1 MVTKSPYA
9 FFTFIHSCATLT
21 VQKNLLTR
29 KDGLTGKGC
38 HTELPAAGGSF
49 GVPMGRFFHA
59 PERRIPMTEL
69 LDKLERDRV
78 LTHGEFV
85 SLMENRTP
93 EVAEELFRR
102 ARAVRERHYGKD
114 IYIRGL
120 IEFTNY
126 CKNNCHY
133 CGIRCAN
140 AKAVR
145 YRLREAEILDCC
157 REGYD
162 LGYRTFVLQGGEDP
176 QYTPDRIEALVRAI
190 KKNHPDCAITLSVG
204 EHPRE
209 VYRRWRD
216 AGADR
221 YLLRH
226 ETADADHYRSLH
238 PKNLTLEN
246 RLGCLRDLKDIG
258 YQVGCGFMVGSPGQ
272 TADHLA
278 KDLLFLHDFQPEM
291 VGIGPFI
298 PHRDTPLRDEPAGSL
313 ELTVFLLGVIRLMLP
328 DVLLPATTALATVH
342 PEGREMGIRA
352 GANVCM
358 PNLSP
363 RAVRE
368 KYMLY
373 NNKISTGEEAAQSR
387 GALEKRM
394 EEIGYRVVVDRG
406 DHKKC

>member
-1 MVTKSPYA
+1 M
-9 FFTFIHSCATLT
+9 
-21 VQKNLLTR
+21 KN
-29 KDGLTGKGC
+29 
-38 HTELPAAGGSF
+38 
-49 GVPMGRFFHA
+49 
-59 PERRIPMTEL
+59 L

-78 LTHGEFV
+78 LTHSEFV
-85 SLMENRTP
+85 SLIENRTP
-93 EVAEELFRR
+93 ETAEELFRR

-126 CKNNCHY
+126 CKNNCLY
-133 CGIRCAN
+133 CGIRCGN

-145 YRLREAEILDCC
+145 YRLTEAEILDCC
-157 REGYD
+157 REGYG

-176 QYTPDRIEALVRAI
+176 WYTPERIEQLVRAI

-204 EHPRE
+204 EHSRE

-226 ETADADHYRSLH
+226 ETADPNHYASLH

-246 RLGCLRDLKDIG
+246 RMRCLRDLKDAG

-272 TADHLA
+272 TAEHLA
-278 KDLLFLHDFQPEM
+278 KDLLFLREFQPEM

-298 PHRDTPLRDEPAGSL
+298 PHCDTPLGDKPAGSL
-313 ELTVFLLGVIRLMLP
+313 ELTVFLLGIIRLMLP
-328 DVLLPATTALATVH
+328 AVLLPATTALATIH
-342 PEGREMGIRA
+342 PEGRELGIRA

-373 NNKISTGEEAAQSR
+373 NNKVSTGEEAAQSR
-387 GALEKRM
+387 EALAKRM
-394 EEIGYRVVVDRG
+394 EAIGCRVAVSRG
-406 DHKKC
+406 DHMNRI

>member
-1 MVTKSPYA
+1 MK
-9 FFTFIHSCATLT
+9 H
-21 VQKNLLTR
+21 
-29 KDGLTGKGC
+29 
-38 HTELPAAGGSF
+38 
-49 GVPMGRFFHA
+49 
-59 PERRIPMTEL
+59 L
-69 LDKLERDRV
+69 LDKLERDGV
-78 LTHGEFV
+78 LNPSEFV
-85 SLMENRTP
+85 QLIENRTP
-93 EVAEELFRR
+93 EVAEDLFRR
-102 ARAVRERHYGKD
+102 ARKIRQCHYGTD
-114 IYIRGL
+114 VFIRGL

-126 CKNNCHY
+126 CKNDCLY
-133 CGIRCAN
+133 CGIRCGN
-140 AKAVR
+140 RKAQR
-145 YRLREAEILDCC
+145 YRLTEEEILDCC

-176 QYTPDRIEALVRAI
+176 KFTPERIESIVRSI
-190 KKNHPDCAITLSVG
+190 KGEFPDCAITLSVG
-204 EHPRE
+204 EHSKE
-209 VYRRWRD
+209 TYARWRA

-226 ETADADHYRSLH
+226 ETADADHYASLH

-246 RLGCLRDLKDIG
+246 RMRCLRDLKDLG

-272 TADHLA
+272 TAGHLA
-278 KDLLFLHDFQPEM
+278 KDLLFLHDFRPEM

-298 PHRDTPLRDEPAGSL
+298 PHCDTPLGGEAAGSL
-313 ELTVFLLGVIRLMLP
+313 ELTVFLLGIIRLMLP
-328 DVLLPATTALATVH
+328 DVLLPATTALATIH

-387 GALEKRM
+387 DALAKRI
-394 EEIGYRVVVDRG
+394 ENIGYRVVVDRG
-406 DHKKC
+406 DHIRRI

>member
-1 MVTKSPYA
+1 MMK
-9 FFTFIHSCATLT
+9 
-21 VQKNLLTR
+21 
-29 KDGLTGKGC
+29 
-38 HTELPAAGGSF
+38 
-49 GVPMGRFFHA
+49 
-59 PERRIPMTEL
+59 L
-69 LDKLERDRV
+69 LDKLERDGV

-85 SLMENRTP
+85 TLLENRTP
-93 EVAEELFRR
+93 EVAESLFER
-102 ARAVRERHYGKD
+102 ARKVRHCHYGKD
-114 IYIRGL
+114 VYIRGL

-126 CKNNCHY
+126 CKNDCLY
-133 CGIRCAN
+133 CGIRCSN
-140 AKAVR
+140 RKAQR
-145 YRLREAEILDCC
+145 YRLTEEEILDCC
-157 REGYD
+157 REGYE

-176 QYTPDRIEALVRAI
+176 KFTPERIESIVCSIRAEF
-190 KKNHPDCAITLSVG
+190 PDCAITLSVG
-204 EHPRE
+204 EHSKE
-209 VYRRWRD
+209 TYARWRA

-226 ETADADHYRSLH
+226 ETADVDHYASLH

-246 RLGCLRDLKDIG
+246 RMRCLRDLKELG

-272 TADHLA
+272 TAEHLA
-278 KDLLFLHDFQPEM
+278 WDLLFLHEFCPEM

-298 PHRDTPLRDEPAGSL
+298 PHCDTPLGGEQAGSL

-328 DVLLPATTALATVH
+328 DVLLPATTALATIH

-387 GALEKRM
+387 DALAKRI
-394 EEIGYRVVVDRG
+394 ENIGYRIVTSRG
-406 DHKKC
+406 DHVTRI